1 MSGTYTTNI
10 PAPVFGATGLIT
22 PPETAIL
29 AGALAD
35 ISAAFGGGLNPAL
48 ETPQGQLATSTT
60 AIIGDCNDQFLLLA
74 NACDPAYAA
83 GRFQDA
89 LGRIYFIERNPAQ
102 STVAQV
108 SCLGG
113 NGVVIPVGALAQD
126 TASGT
131 VYACTEA
138 GTIPASGTVV
148 LPFAAVTT
156 GPLPV
161 PVAMTVYQAIAG
173 WDAVAPVS
181 GVLGNVVESRA
192 DFEFRR
198 QQSVAKN
205 AVGTL
210 PAIRGAVLG
219 VPGVL
224 DVYTTENDTNAYVNT
239 GGISLNPNG
248 LYIAVVGGDPDA
260 VAQAIWSK
268 KMPGCPYYSLAN
280 TTVSVSDYLN
290 YSAPY
295 PSYPVSWHTPT
306 ATPIYFAVTIANTPA
321 VPSDALVQ
329 IQGAIMQAFSGA
341 DGGSRAR
348 IGSKLYASRYYGI
361 IGNLGAW
368 AQIVEVLIGTA
379 SPPTGFSV
387 QVQIDQV
394 PTIAAG
400 NVTLALQ

>member
-1 MSGTYTTNI
+1 MSGTYTTAV
-10 PAPVFGATGLIT
+10 PTATVGATGFLA
-22 PPETAIL
+22 PPEVAIL
-29 AGALAD
+29 AGVQAD
-35 ISAAFGGGLNPAL
+35 QVAAFGSGINPAL
-48 ETPQGQLATSTT
+48 STPQGQLATSTT
-60 AIIGDCNDQFLLLA
+60 AILGDCYDTFMLLA
-74 NACDPAYAA
+74 NALDPAYAA

-89 LGRIYFIERNPAQ
+89 IARIYFIERNPAQ

-138 GTIPASGTVV
+138 GTIPAGGTVV

-161 PVAMTVYQAIAG
+161 PVAMTVYQSIAG
-173 WDAVAPVS
+173 WDAVTPVS

-219 VPGVL
+219 VSGVL
-224 DVYTTENDTNAYVNT
+224 DVYTTENDTNAYVST

-321 VPSDALVQ
+321 VPSDALIQ
-329 IQGAIMQAFSGA
+329 IQGAIMQAF
-341 DGGSRAR
+341 
-348 IGSKLYASRYYGI
+348 
-361 IGNLGAW
+361 
-368 AQIVEVLIGTA
+368 
-379 SPPTGFSV
+379 
-387 QVQIDQV
+387 
-394 PTIAAG
+394 
-400 NVTLALQ
+400 